1 MLIVVVITIFVVR
14 FILFIIFFCCCL
26 GVIVVVF
33 FYSCRRHTETRILT
47 HPIICDV
54 GDIDPLTKN
63 TLQILAKMSDWRSLI
78 FVISTEFLSLFH
90 DAHFMR
96 KSVLSI
102 SQSVLSS
109 KWFFSRK
116 KRYVSNATPTCCT
129 RLQVPN
135 YCSRKFLVSQ
145 CDTITY
151 IENQSV
157 FLEIPPKNVGHL
169 FHAINIKII

>member
-14 FILFIIFFCCCL
+14 FILFIIFFCCCFRCYCCC
-26 GVIVVVF
+26 F
-33 FYSCRRHTETRILT
+33 FHSCRRHTETRILT

-63 TLQILAKMSDWRSLI
+63 TSQILAKMSDWRSLI

-96 KSVLSI
+96 KSILSI

-109 KWFFSRK
+109 KWFF
-116 KRYVSNATPTCCT
+116 
-129 RLQVPN
+129 
-135 YCSRKFLVSQ
+135 FLVKKDMFRTQRQHVARGFKFQIIAAGNSLYHNV
-145 CDTITY
+145 ILSH
-151 IENQSV
+151 IEHQSVFFVKPQSV
-157 FLEIPPKNVGHL
+157 FLEKRGH
-169 FHAINIKII
+169 KYY